1 MKSRHKEWLL
11 HHPPSRDNF
20 QKSDE
25 LRLWCSNEP
34 FLWRS
39 LRIGR
44 NLFGVISFCFAVF
57 ILVYSFW
64 PGSIE
69 KYIPTMGVILIIT
82 ILISLIFGV
91 SWRISIKITGK
102 VFCKNRTRVTLEDF
116 IKSSKTLEHVNHNFI
131 QTIRLVLGHIYGVD
145 PEIIRPDDSADSL
158 RKLGTVNDP
167 FGFEV
172 VMGTCERFETS
183 IQEDEVYS
191 IVKRIYNDASS
202 VEQVIKI
209 LSDELPISMG
219 K

>member
-1 MKSRHKEWLL
+1 MKSKHKEWLL
-11 HHPPSRDNF
+11 HHPPSRNNF

-25 LRLWCSNEP
+25 LRLWRSNEP

-44 NLFGVISFCFAVF
+44 NLFSVISFCLAVF
-57 ILVYSFW
+57 ILVYSFL
-64 PGSIE
+64 PGSID
-69 KYIPTMGVILIIT
+69 KNVTIMGVICFIT
-82 ILISLIFGV
+82 IFIALIFGV
-91 SWRISIKITGK
+91 SWGVSIKITGK
-102 VFCKNRTRVTLEDF
+102 VSCKNRIRVTLEDF
-116 IKSSKTLEHVNHNFI
+116 IESSKTLEHVNHNFI
-131 QTIRLVLGHIYGVD
+131 QTTRLVLGHIYGVN
-145 PEIIRPDDSADSL
+145 PEVIRPDDSADSL